1 VDFFSS
7 YGHGGNLAVP
17 LTAMNQG
24 NVMHETGLHRR
35 EFVAKGFLFAGAAGV
50 AVSALTS
57 TAAGTQ
63 TAPRPIRRS
72 ERYDDSFI
80 FERKPFKWPG
90 GNTLAVWFAPNVEVW
105 QYDQAA
111 GAAITPNATNHVPD
125 VFNYAWREYGM
136 RVGLW
141 RIADV
146 FDAASVK
153 ATIALNA
160 QVCDVYPKAIEEMK
174 RRRWEFMG
182 HGTTNSTNLAV
193 FYNEPEREREIIR
206 SILTTIEQATGKR
219 PRGWLGSGL
228 VETYNTLDI
237 LATEDVIY
245 CGDWN
250 NDDQPVPMRV
260 KSGRMF
266 GLPYCNEINDIG
278 VYLRKG
284 WTGEQY
290 LRSVTDQFDTLYAD
304 SRKQPRVMGVPLHP
318 MISGQP
324 LRIKY
329 LDRAIAYMKRHQGVW
344 FATGSEIIDA
354 YQSAI

>member
-1 VDFFSS
+1 
-7 YGHGGNLAVP
+7 
-17 LTAMNQG
+17 MRK
-24 NVMHETGLHRR
+24 TGQDRR
-35 EFVAKGFLFAGAAGV
+35 QLLAKGLLLAGAAGM
-50 AVSALTS
+50 
-57 TAAGTQ
+57 AASGLASGAARAQ

-80 FERKPFKWPG
+80 FERKPFTWPG
-90 GNTLAVWFAPNVEVW
+90 NNTLAVWFAPNVEVW
-105 QYDQAA
+105 HYDSAVGA
-111 GAAITPNATNHVPD
+111 GITPNPTNHVPD

-141 RIADV
+141 RLADV
-146 FDAASVK
+146 FDEAGVK
-153 ATIALNA
+153 ATVALNA
-160 QVCDVYPKAIEEMK
+160 QVCDVYPKAMDEMK
-174 RRRWEFMG
+174 RRGWEFMG
-182 HGTTNSTNLAV
+182 HGTTNSTNLAG
-193 FYNEPEREREIIR
+193 FDQQPDQERDAIR
-206 SILTTIEQATGKR
+206 NILKTIEQASGKR

-237 LATEDVIY
+237 LAAEGVIY

-250 NDDQPVPMRV
+250 NDDQPVPIKV
-260 KSGRMF
+260 KSGKMF
-266 GLPYCNEINDIG
+266 GIPYCNEINDIG

-290 LRSVTDQFDTLYAD
+290 LLSVIDQFDTLYAD
-304 SRKQPRVMGVPLHP
+304 SRRQPRVLGVPLHP

-329 LDRAIAYMKRHQGVW
+329 LQRAIAHMKEHQGVW

-354 YQSAI
+354 YQAVA

>member
-1 VDFFSS
+1 
-7 YGHGGNLAVP
+7 
-17 LTAMNQG
+17 MRK
-24 NVMHETGLHRR
+24 TGQDRR
-35 EFVAKGFLFAGAAGV
+35 QLLAKGLLLAGAAGI
-50 AVSALTS
+50 
-57 TAAGTQ
+57 AASGLASGAARAQ

-90 GNTLAVWFAPNVEVW
+90 DNTLAVWFAPNVEVW
-105 QYDQAA
+105 HYDSAA
-111 GAAITPNATNHVPD
+111 GSAITPNPANQVPD

-141 RIADV
+141 RLADV
-146 FDAASVK
+146 FDEAGVK
-153 ATIALNA
+153 ATVALNA
-160 QVCDVYPKAIEEMK
+160 QVCDVYPKAMDEMK
-174 RRRWEFMG
+174 RRGWEFMG
-182 HGTTNSTNLAV
+182 HGTTNSTNLAG
-193 FYNEPEREREIIR
+193 FDQKPDQERDAIR
-206 SILTTIEQATGKR
+206 GVLKTIEQASGKR

-237 LATEDVIY
+237 LAAEGVIY

-250 NDDQPVPMRV
+250 NDDQPVPMKV
-260 KSGRMF
+260 KSGKMF
-266 GLPYCNEINDIG
+266 GIPYCNEINDIG

-290 LRSVTDQFDTLYAD
+290 LLSVIDQFDTLYAD
-304 SRKQPRVMGVPLHP
+304 SRKQPRVLGVPLHP

-329 LDRAIAYMKRHQGVW
+329 LQRAIAHMKEHQGVW

-354 YQSAI
+354 YQAVA

>member
-1 VDFFSS
+1 
-7 YGHGGNLAVP
+7 
-17 LTAMNQG
+17 
-24 NVMHETGLHRR
+24 MHKTGQDRR
-35 EFVAKGFLFAGAAGV
+35 QFVAKGLLVASAVGMAASGM
-50 AVSALTS
+50 ASSA
-57 TAAGTQ
+57 ACAQ

-90 GNTLAVWFAPNVEVW
+90 NNTLAVWFAPNVEVW
-105 QYDQAA
+105 HYDSAA
-111 GAAITPNATNHVPD
+111 GAAITPNPTNHVPD

-141 RIADV
+141 RLADV
-146 FDAASVK
+146 FDEAGVK
-153 ATIALNA
+153 ATVALNA
-160 QVCDVYPKAIEEMK
+160 QVCDVYPKAMDEMK
-174 RRRWEFMG
+174 RRGWEFMG
-182 HGTTNSTNLAV
+182 HGTTNSTNLAA
-193 FYNEPEREREIIR
+193 FDQKPDQERDAIR
-206 SILTTIEQATGKR
+206 NILRTIEQASGKK

-237 LATEDVIY
+237 LAAEGVNY

-250 NDDQPVPMRV
+250 NDDQPVPMKV
-260 KSGRMF
+260 KSGKMF
-266 GLPYCNEINDIG
+266 GIPYCNEINDLG
-278 VYLRKG
+278 VYLRRN

-290 LRSVTDQFDTLYAD
+290 LLSVIDQFDTLYAD
-304 SRKQPRVMGVPLHP
+304 SSKQPRVLGVPLHP

-329 LDRAIAYMKRHQGVW
+329 LQRAIAHMKEHQGVW

-354 YQSAI
+354 YQAVA